1 MHHAE
6 HLFSNFGCF
15 SVADAVAVAVGEGC
29 SANAMLVVVVPTT
42 AQMQNL

>member
-15 SVADAVAVAVGEGC
+15 FVVDAVAAVNGEGC
-29 SANAMLVVVVPTT
+29 SADAILAVAMPAATN
-42 AQMQNL
+42 MQNL

>member
-15 SVADAVAVAVGEGC
+15 SIVDAIATAVGEGC
-29 SANAMLVVVVPTT
+29 NTDAVLAVVVPTT